1 MNNMG
6 REEIIMNMI
15 KKSLFPAL
23 IAMVLLLSLVGCG
36 KKSEKPVVQ
45 QSAKDTKS
53 IEHPAKE
60 HPTNEHPAKE
70 HPTNEHPAKE
80 HPSNDESSNDHPSN
94 NK

>member
-15 KKSLFPAL
+15 KKSLFLAL
-23 IAMVLLLSLVGCG
+23 ISMVLLLSLVGCG

-70 HPTNEHPAKE
+70 HP
-80 HPSNDESSNDHPSN
+80 SNDESSNDHPSN

>member
-1 MNNMG
+1 MK
-6 REEIIMNMI
+6 
-15 KKSLFPAL
+15 KKSFFPAL

-53 IEHPAKE
+53 IENPPKE
-60 HPTNEHPAKE
+60 HPTNEHP
-70 HPTNEHPAKE
+70 TKE
-80 HPSNDESSNDHPSN
+80 HPSNDESPNDHPSG

>member
-15 KKSLFPAL
+15 KKSFFPAL
-23 IAMVLLLSLVGCG
+23 ISMVLLLSLVGCG

-53 IEHPAKE
+53 IEHPTNE
-60 HPTNEHPAKE
+60 HPTN
-70 HPTNEHPAKE
+70 E
-80 HPSNDESSNDHPSN
+80 HPSNDESSNDHPSS

>member
-1 MNNMG
+1 MVNNRG

-23 IAMVLLLSLVGCG
+23 IAMVLFLGLIGCG

-45 QSAKDTKS
+45 QSAKNTKS
-53 IEHPAKE
+53 IEQPANE
-60 HPTNEHPAKE
+60 HPTSEQPA
-70 HPTNEHPAKE
+70 NE
-80 HPSNDESSNDHPSN
+80 HPSNDHPSG

>member
-1 MNNMG
+1 VNNMG

-15 KKSLFPAL
+15 KKSFFPAL
-23 IAMVLLLSLVGCG
+23 ISMVLLLSLVGCG

-53 IEHPAKE
+53 IEHPTNE
-60 HPTNEHPAKE
+60 HPTNEHPTNE
-70 HPTNEHPAKE
+70 HPTNE
-80 HPSNDESSNDHPSN
+80 HPSNDESSNDHPSS

>member
-1 MNNMG
+1 MNNRG

-15 KKSLFPAL
+15 KKLLFPAL

-45 QSAKDTKS
+45 QSAKDIKS

-70 HPTNEHPAKE
+70 HPTNE
-80 HPSNDESSNDHPSN
+80 ESSNDDPSG

>member
-23 IAMVLLLSLVGCG
+23 ISMVLLLSLVGCG

-70 HPTNEHPAKE
+70 HP
-80 HPSNDESSNDHPSN
+80 SNDESSNDHPSN